1 MVVGTT
7 PILTSESVFLTQPIN
22 VTLKS
27 DDTFQAF
34 IIVMTG
40 STSCDVSVWIQMGNC
55 NLTEYRSDCHSLNYS
70 NETSCNRG
78 IRTFLFNV
86 TMNQDKETMAQLFN
100 LSEQDLIRVSFHD
113 QRIASVPSAYIH
125 NVSNPPDGNCS
136 PCTVPTPPDVNCS
149 PCTVPTPPDDNCSDP
164 SPDTIPTPPDVVNY
178 ICCDPRIPN
187 SVCNCSSD
195 SDLSSAGLL
204 FYSVYHSWLLVS
216 FSVILN
222 VKLSFSV

>member
-27 DDTFQAF
+27 DDMFQAF
-34 IIVMTG
+34 IIIMTN
-40 STSCDVSVWIQMGNC
+40 STDCHVSVWMQMGNC
-55 NLTEYRSDCHSLNYS
+55 NFTECGSDCLSLNYS

-78 IRTFLFNV
+78 IRTFLLNV
-86 TMNQDKETMAQLFN
+86 TMNQDNETLAQLFN
-100 LSEQDLIRVSFHD
+100 LSEPDLIRFSFVHSHDRRIVSV
-113 QRIASVPSAYIH
+113 ASAYIH
-125 NVSNPPDGNCS
+125 VDNCS
-136 PCTVPTPPDVNCS
+136 DPSPDTVL
-149 PCTVPTPPDDNCSDP
+149 TPPDDNCSDP
-164 SPDTIPTPPDVVNY
+164 SPDTVPTPPDVVNY
-178 ICCDPRIPN
+178 ICCDPRIPD

-195 SDLSSAGLL
+195 GKLIDLNSAGLL

-222 VKLSFSV
+222 VMLSFSV